1 MKLQMKFYKLK
12 NWMTF
17 QDWNLHNLSVTIVKK
32 KSAENGHSRKLISHK
47 EINCINGKEVNYS
60 WCSLDHFLS
69 MKSQFD
75 SDLIVFS
82 GDDFFL
88 LVSSWNWGETYGY
101 NDSWEFK

>member
-1 MKLQMKFYKLK
+1 M
-12 NWMTF
+12 
-17 QDWNLHNLSVTIVKK
+17 KK

-82 GDDFFL
+82 GDDFFYWF
-88 LVSSWNWGETYGY
+88 LVEIEARLTAITTAENSNKICFRPITGRGNRKRNSIKGTNPA
-101 NDSWEFK
+101 KL